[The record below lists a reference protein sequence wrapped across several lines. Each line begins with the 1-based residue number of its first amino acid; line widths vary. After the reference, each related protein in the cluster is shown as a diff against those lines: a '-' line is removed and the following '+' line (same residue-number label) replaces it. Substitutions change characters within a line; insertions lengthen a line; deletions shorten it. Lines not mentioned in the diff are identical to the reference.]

1 MPDNV
6 CQRCQTPLQ
15 PSEAGVCMPCF
26 PPFLW
31 EEFWPAM
38 EEVMHRWLP
47 PGWEPVIV
55 EAVTQQ
61 FIAAWSKAPLSGL
74 APTIPLH
81 THVQAAAAWWRT
93 VPARLE
99 ALRSLAGGLPP
110 PVQLAGLTCI
120 ALAVRNLARQY
131 VSQYYNLDMDQR
143 RFVRRGVGEQ
153 RTLDEEIARSL
164 GEMNTLTAACQDAT
178 LCETMLL
185 AALEALW
192 GAPQLAGKGASEC
205 MQAAVDAM
213 LGVLEALPLFT
224 GTLMESPLEHQ
235 QEQGAVSVAG
245 WAATQLSLDKN
256 RRLRHAVEQDA
267 SASEQSLYAAFL
279 AQLPGAV
286 HLAYSTDPDALLD
299 TLLTNIKHVLE
310 PGASSSRAK
319 GAQDPFPAV
328 QSSVEDMW
336 LREEAR
342 KARNIESPRVRTRL
356 TPRELEFCDLMYEL
370 ARQGKSCTYAE
381 IAAQKGV
388 AEGTVKSTMDHIR
401 GKLRHIASA

>member
-61 FIAAWSKAPLSGL
+61 FPAAWANARLSGL
-74 APTIPLH
+74 APNSPLH
-81 THVQAAAAWWRT
+81 THVQAAAARWRT

-99 ALRSLAGGLPP
+99 ALRSRAGGLPP

-143 RFVRRGVGEQ
+143 RFVRSGVGAQ
-153 RTLDEEIARSL
+153 RTPDEEMALSL
-164 GEMNTLTAACQDAT
+164 GAMNTLTAACLDAA

-185 AALEALW
+185 AGLAALLET
-192 GAPQLAGKGASEC
+192 PQLEGKGPSEC

-213 LGVLEALPLFT
+213 LAILQSSPLFL

-235 QEQGAVSVAG
+235 QEQGALAIAG
-245 WAATQLSLDKN
+245 WAATQLSLHKN
-256 RRLRHAVEQDA
+256 RRLRHALAQDG
-267 SASEQSLYAAFL
+267 SPSEQAPYTAFL

-286 HLAYSTDPDALLD
+286 HLAYYTDPDASLD
-299 TLLTNIKHVLE
+299 ALLTSIIHVLE
-310 PGASSSRAK
+310 PGAPRSRAK
-319 GAQDPFPAV
+319 GAQDPFPSV
-328 QSSVEDMW
+328 QPSVEEMW

-342 KARNIESPRVRTRL
+342 KARNIESPRVRNML
-356 TPRELEFCDLMYEL
+356 TPRERELCDLLY
-370 ARQGKSCTYAE
+370 ARAHQEDAIAYAD
-381 IAAQKGV
+381 IAAHMGV
-388 AEGTVKSTMDHIR
+388 AVGTVKSTLDHIR
-401 GKLRHIASA
+401 GKLRNIASA